1 MTLQISITPE
11 TESRLR
17 RLAQSAGKDVST
29 FVSQLVEQ
37 AAAKP
42 ALDELLAPLRKQFA
56 ESGATDDELV
66 DQITAAQHAYRA
78 EQQKKTA

>member
-11 TESRLR
+11 TETRLR
-17 RLAQSAGKDVST
+17 MLAESAGKDVST

-42 ALDELLAPLRKQFA
+42 ALDELLAPLRRQVA
-56 ESGATDDELV
+56 ESGTTDEELV
-66 DQITAAQHAYRA
+66 EQITTAQRAYRA
-78 EQQKKTA
+78 EQHKKTA